1 MKTKPTKVYI
11 IRHGE
16 TDNNVLH
23 RFQGSTDVPLS
34 ERGLCQARCLK
45 APMSRLHLD
54 AIYSSPYRR
63 SMQTME
69 QVRGDRNMKIIT
81 DKGLCEIYCGK
92 WEGLNREEIQKKWPG
107 MIDLWQYEPEKLHM
121 PDGET
126 FAEVQDRATK
136 ALIRIVNRERGHCI
150 AVGSHM
156 LTIQLIMAKLLGIP
170 IHEVWNMWRLE
181 NTSVTTLDIDENGD
195 FEILKWG
202 DDSHLPDALKNPYV
216 RIAGFVQK
224 NFKAAYDM
232 GEAEGKRHYEGF
244 VLANGPHGM
253 QGREP
258 YIPVVAKPS

>member
-1 MKTKPTKVYI
+1 
-11 IRHGE
+11 
-16 TDNNVLH
+16 
-23 RFQGSTDVPLS
+23 
-34 ERGLCQARCLK
+34 
-45 APMSRLHLD
+45 
-54 AIYSSPYRR
+54 
-63 SMQTME
+63 ME

-107 MIDLWQYEPEKLHM
+107 MIDL
-121 PDGET
+121 
-126 FAEVQDRATK
+126 
-136 ALIRIVNRERGHCI
+136 
-150 AVGSHM
+150 
-156 LTIQLIMAKLLGIP
+156 
-170 IHEVWNMWRLE
+170 WRLE